1 VDTTDF
7 EKEIEKAMAETP
19 KKQLPP
25 VRAWS
30 GEIKPTSQPVYDSI
44 KPTVAQPVTLTEQWA
59 MSVNIQ
65 RELKERLRKEK
76 AKLLTDH
83 DTEWLALRHRY
94 EQRISDTIADMRA
107 ELEAEQ
113 RRMVE
118 AYQAR
123 SRELDLLAQRVEDD
137 G

>member
-7 EKEIEKAMAETP
+7 EKEIEKVMDHSLTKLTKP
-19 KKQLPP
+19 LTPP
-25 VRAWS
+25 VRHKEEA
-30 GEIKPTSQPVYDSI
+30 TSL
-44 KPTVAQPVTLTEQWA
+44 AEQWA
-59 MSVNIQ
+59 MSETIR

-76 AKLLTDH
+76 AKILTDH

-118 AYQAR
+118 AYQAKT
-123 SRELDLLAQRVEDD
+123 RELDLLAQRVEDD
-137 G
+137 Q

>member
-1 VDTTDF
+1 MDDTKFAD
-7 EKEIEKAMAETP
+7 EIAKALDHDLA
-19 KKQLPP
+19 KIPP
-25 VRAWS
+25 RPVSAR
-30 GEIKPTSQPVYDSI
+30 KPEATS
-44 KPTVAQPVTLTEQWA
+44 LTEQWN
-59 MSVNIQ
+59 MHRSIGQ
-65 RELKERLRKEK
+65 ELRERLRKEK

-107 ELEAEQ
+107 ELESEQ

-118 AYQAR
+118 AYQAKT
-123 SRELDLLAQRVEDD
+123 RELDLLAQRVEDD

>member
-7 EKEIEKAMAETP
+7 EKEIADAMAEAP

-44 KPTVAQPVTLTEQWA
+44 KPGRSPTLAEDWETHRA
-59 MSVNIQ
+59 IGAAL
-65 RELKERLRKEK
+65 RDKLRKEK
-76 AKLLTDH
+76 AKLLTEH

-118 AYQAR
+118 AYQAKT
-123 SRELDLLAQRVEDD
+123 RELDLLAQRVEDD